1 VSVNKERV
9 ALLVA
14 ALRSGRYA
22 QGRGALK
29 RQRPDDRYCCLGVA
43 CVVAA
48 ENGLQLRTENFV
60 NAVKFGDPGDFAA
73 DASWSI
79 LPSSV
84 RDWFGFVLGDPIL
97 TGEDGRNKGAA
108 VWNDDYARDFAWIA
122 DAFER
127 TFLTDTPNQEVPS

>member
-14 ALRSGRYA
+14 ALRSGRFA

-29 RQRPDDRYCCLGVA
+29 RLNRYCCLGVA

-48 ENGLQLRTENFV
+48 ENGLQLRAENFV
-60 NAVKFGDPGDFAA
+60 NAVKFGDPDDFVA
-73 DASWSI
+73 DASWSL
-79 LPSSV
+79 LPNTV
-84 RDWFGFVLGDPIL
+84 RAWYGFVLDDPIL

-127 TFLTDTPNQEVPS
+127 TFLAPDDVS

>member
-1 VSVNKERV
+1 VSVNRERV

-14 ALRSGRYA
+14 ALRSGRFA

-29 RQRPDDRYCCLGVA
+29 RGGAYCCLGVA
-43 CVVAA
+43 CVVAQ
-48 ENGLQLRTENFV
+48 ENGLPLRAENFV
-60 NAVKFGDPGDFAA
+60 NAVKFGDPDDFAA

-79 LPSSV
+79 LPNSV

-97 TGEDGRNKGAA
+97 TGEDGRHKGAA
-108 VWNDDYARDFAWIA
+108 AWNDDYSRDFAWIA

-127 TFLTDTPNQEVPS
+127 TFLAPDDPAPEEVPS